1 MNRGRG
7 AACLAAVCVMAPAF
21 AQAASWVADPSLEVS
36 SAANDNYGL
45 AFDRRNRVG
54 LVSMTGG
61 LVASRETEN
70 MATRLNAALVG
81 LALRG
86 DLHQNEWQD
95 SLALSHTLTDP
106 VDTFAFDV
114 KTSRDETLQTPVSS
128 ADVLIG
134 RGLQRQAGGDA
145 SWQHH
150 LTERL
155 TASGALAINRARY
168 SASLAGAHDYQ
179 EGSGSALLRYLLD
192 ERDSVNANMVHQDY
206 RTLDDAV
213 RSMTDSLTVGGSHAL
228 SETNDLAVSLGA
240 FRTRTSVL
248 AAVLA
253 CPAGA
258 ATCTVPIVVARTG
271 RSARWG
277 AQYNASYEGRL
288 TPLTKLSVS
297 AVRQQD
303 PSGAGVTV
311 LADTLRA
318 AIEHSYSETLSSTLS
333 YTRSSS
339 RYQGVAGGQVSRLQT
354 LSAAVSKQVS
364 PQLSLRATADYQR
377 SAVAFEGL
385 RAHAASVAITL
396 RYEWQRLEAHR

>member
-7 AACLAAVCVMAPAF
+7 AACLAAVCVMAPAP
-21 AQAASWVADPSLEVS
+21 ARAASWAADPSLEVS

-45 AFDRRNRVG
+45 AFGRRDRVG

-61 LVASRETEN
+61 LVASRETES
-70 MATRLNAALVG
+70 MATRLNAGLVG

-86 DLHQNEWQD
+86 DLHRDEWQD
-95 SLALSHTLTDP
+95 SLALSHTFSDP
-106 VDTFAFDV
+106 IDTFAFDA
-114 KTSRDETLQTPVSS
+114 KSTRDETLQTPVSS

-134 RGLQRQAGGDA
+134 RGLQRQAGADA
-145 SWQHH
+145 SWQHQ

-155 TASGALAINRARY
+155 SVSGALALARARY

-179 EGSGSALLRYLLD
+179 NGSASTSLRYRLD
-192 ERDSVNANMVHQDY
+192 ERDSVNANGVHQDY
-206 RTLDDAV
+206 RTLDNAV
-213 RSMTDSLTVGGSHAL
+213 RSMTDSLTVGGSRAL
-228 SETNDLAVSLGA
+228 SETSDVAVTLGA
-240 FRTRTSVL
+240 YRTRTNVL
-248 AAVLA
+248 TAVLA

-258 ATCTVPIVVARTG
+258 ATCTVPNVVARTG

-288 TPLTKLSVS
+288 TPLTKLSAR

-318 AIEHSYSETLSSTLS
+318 EIDHSYSETLSGSLS

-339 RYQGVAGGQVSRLQT
+339 RYEGIAGGQVSRLQT
-354 LSAAVSKQVS
+354 LSAAVSQQVS

-377 SAVAFEGL
+377 SAAAFEGL

-396 RYEWQRLEAHR
+396 RYEWQRLEAHP

>member
-7 AACLAAVCVMAPAF
+7 AACLAAVCVMAPAP
-21 AQAASWVADPSLEVS
+21 ARAASWAADPSLEVS

-45 AFDRRNRVG
+45 AFGRRDRVG

-61 LVASRETEN
+61 LVASRETES
-70 MATRLNAALVG
+70 MATRLNAELVG

-86 DLHQNEWQD
+86 DLHRDEWQD
-95 SLALSHTLTDP
+95 SLALSHTFSDP
-106 VDTFAFDV
+106 IDTFAFDA
-114 KTSRDETLQTPVSS
+114 KSTRDETLQTPVSS

-134 RGLQRQAGGDA
+134 RGLQRQAGADA
-145 SWQHH
+145 SWQHQ

-155 TASGALAINRARY
+155 SASGALALDRARY

-179 EGSGSALLRYLLD
+179 NGSASTSLRYRLD
-192 ERDSVNANMVHQDY
+192 ERDSVNANGVHQDY

-213 RSMTDSLTVGGSHAL
+213 RSMTDSLTVGGSRSL
-228 SETNDLAVSLGA
+228 TETSNASVSLGA
-240 FRTRTSVL
+240 YRTRTSVL

-288 TPLTKLSVS
+288 TPLTKLSAR

-318 AIEHSYSETLSSTLS
+318 EIDHSYSETLSGSLS

-339 RYQGVAGGQVSRLQT
+339 RYEGIAGGQVSRLQT
-354 LSAAVSKQVS
+354 LSAAVSRQVS
-364 PQLSLRATADYQR
+364 PQLSFRATADYQR
-377 SAVAFEGL
+377 SAAAFEGL

-396 RYEWQRLEAHR
+396 RYEWQRLEAHP